1 MTQPT
6 TLAHLQVDSPL
17 GRLLLI
23 ATDHG
28 LVRLAFSTE
37 GFARVLDTV
46 TESLQPDVVQ
56 PLPNT
61 ATTAGHLIEQA
72 ASELDDYF
80 AGALTAFTVPVDFAL
95 SRGFH
100 REVREHLASIPYAS
114 TVSYSTIA
122 EHLGRPQAVRAVG
135 TGCSGNPVPI
145 VVPCHRVLRADGSL
159 GGYRAGAA
167 AKAILLDLER
177 RSAAQAA

>member
-122 EHLGRPQAVRAVG
+122 EHLGRPQAVRGGHWLLGQSRA
-135 TGCSGNPVPI
+135 
-145 VVPCHRVLRADGSL
+145 HR
-159 GGYRAGAA
+159 GA
-167 AKAILLDLER
+167 LPS
-177 RSAAQAA
+177 SAARRRQPRRLSRWGRSQGHPARS